1 MMVIGMEYGHK
12 GPDDPENRQM
22 LMAKRAEFFSKW
34 KERHQTCMCRELLGY
49 DLTDPEQLKIVLEKG
64 LMLDLCP
71 MLVTDAADILDE
83 MLG

>member
-1 MMVIGMEYGHK
+1 
-12 GPDDPENRQM
+12 
-22 LMAKRAEFFSKW
+22 
-34 KERHQTCMCRELLGY
+34 MCRELLGY